1 MFRRFEFNQ
10 VYQPTREWDATP
22 DALGR
27 PFQDLTLTAADGA
40 RISAWFFPADA
51 TSPRRQTALLICHGN
66 GGNIS
71 HRLLTCRTLL
81 QTGASVMVFDYRGYG
96 RSEGQLSEEGTYLD
110 AQAAHAWLRQQG
122 MTTIIPFGKSLGGA
136 VAAELALREKSA
148 GLVLVG
154 AFTSI
159 ADVGAEYFPWLPVR
173 HFNRIKYDTLH
184 KLPRINVPVL
194 IMHSREDEVI
204 RFRHGE
210 KNFAAANEPKT
221 FLELHGGHNETLMV
235 DAARCV
241 DALAKFFTTI
251 EGVSVASK

>member
-22 DALGR
+22 ETLGR
-27 PFQDLTLTAADGA
+27 AFQDLTLTAADDA

-51 TSPRRQTALLICHGN
+51 ASPRRQTTLLICHGN

-71 HRLLTCRTLL
+71 HRLPTCRTFL

-122 MTTIIPFGKSLGGA
+122 MTAIIPFGKSLGGA

-154 AFTSI
+154 AFTSV

-173 HFNRIKYDTLH
+173 HFNRIKYDNLH
-184 KLPRINVPVL
+184 KLPRIKIPVL

-210 KNFAAANEPKT
+210 RNFAAANDPKT
-221 FLELHGGHNETLMV
+221 FLELHGGHNEAIAVDSALCVEAVKKFLSTLE
-235 DAARCV
+235 
-241 DALAKFFTTI
+241 I
-251 EGVSVASK
+251 ESAASK